1 MDFEVENSEKSEEN
15 GVRNTTCFPHGFFD
29 NFGSILERFGPPNGG
44 QDGPKMGKLGI
55 KKAT

>member
-1 MDFEVENSEKSEEN
+1 MDFEVENWEKSEEN
-15 GVRNTTCFPHGFFD
+15 GVRNTTFFPHGFFI
-29 NFGSILERFGPPNGG
+29 NFSSILEGFGGLNGG